1 MKNDPVGRAHQQE
14 LLLVAHPLRRVDV
27 AGDDRPPVL
36 LARRVGVH
44 DDAGPRRPAHRRVG
58 VAVDAAGA
66 GVDDFLGHLPRLVD
80 PHAGEIEREKLLHV
94 LRRIERQED
103 DLAVDLGAVGHRVAQ
118 VVGERRAPQEAAEI
132 LGHPAQPGLDRG
144 ELELGESVAHDRP
157 ARVARAA
164 GDVAGRIFRQV
175 RRLLLGAL
183 QDLVHAQHALARAER
198 AANAAHEV
206 VRLHEGGAD
215 RAGRH
220 ERLGLGRQRPQVDLG
235 LGLAPRERDAGHYF
249 RVRVGGAGPGL
260 GTGSR
265 LRAGGSGGPVDRR
278 RRQRI
283 VGRRVGGRRAA
294 RQHGIGGAVQPVL
307 AGRLGHRRGDAIG
320 RIAVGRRVGQLVD
333 AGRAGGPGAD
343 LPELADQ
350 LVGIARIGHPD
361 GLEHELVE
369 VHRRV
374 APHRRQAVDVNLDLA
389 GHGERLELLETVD
402 LALEQGF
409 GLLAE
414 VGGDLGR
421 RRHQF
426 AGLGRRFSGIC
437 PGGAAPQLGDAHR
450 IGDHG
455 AETARARALPRSR
468 RRVSAAKR
476 VRRRPIGGLRRVSG
490 HPSSRKSDIR
500 ARRCPTGWI
509 RRRTCGLCGRPARSG
524 SNRAAGAGRTV
535 TPFCSLMSA
544 PVSRSCWKA

>member
-1 MKNDPVGRAHQQE
+1 MDQAHLAADLLLEGGGRRAAVVEADDDRDVGDRPQPLLGNVLLVVPLLLVDRLAADQRGVLVEDVDPDPGPRLAAHHADVIALAQDGVLALRVDDVAGELLALQGLEHGRRLGEERPVGRAHQQE

-66 GVDDFLGHLPRLVD
+66 GVDDFLGDLARLVD

-144 ELELGESVAHDRP
+144 ELELGESIAHDRP

-206 VRLHEGGAD
+206 VRLHERRTD

-249 RVRVGGAGPGL
+249 RVRVDGADPGGGRAPLRGGCSGGVTGGGA
-260 GTGSR
+260 
-265 LRAGGSGGPVDRR
+265 
-278 RRQRI
+278 
-283 VGRRVGGRRAA
+283 
-294 RQHGIGGAVQPVL
+294 
-307 AGRLGHRRGDAIG
+307 
-320 RIAVGRRVGQLVD
+320 
-333 AGRAGGPGAD
+333 
-343 LPELADQ
+343 
-350 LVGIARIGHPD
+350 
-361 GLEHELVE
+361 
-369 VHRRV
+369 
-374 APHRRQAVDVNLDLA
+374 
-389 GHGERLELLETVD
+389 
-402 LALEQGF
+402 
-409 GLLAE
+409 
-414 VGGDLGR
+414 
-421 RRHQF
+421 
-426 AGLGRRFSGIC
+426 
-437 PGGAAPQLGDAHR
+437 
-450 IGDHG
+450 
-455 AETARARALPRSR
+455 
-468 RRVSAAKR
+468 
-476 VRRRPIGGLRRVSG
+476 
-490 HPSSRKSDIR
+490 
-500 ARRCPTGWI
+500 
-509 RRRTCGLCGRPARSG
+509 SG
-524 SNRAAGAGRTV
+524 SLGAG
-535 TPFCSLMSA
+535 
-544 PVSRSCWKA
+544 